1 MIVVVRS
8 CGDVGS
14 AVAHLLFSSGNVVV
28 IHDLPKPAHMRR
40 AFAFTDALFEGR
52 AELEGVIAKRISDM
66 KSLEY
71 TLRCRRAISVST
83 APWGELVATVKPDVI
98 VDARM
103 RKREVPE
110 AQLAQAPLT
119 IGLGPNFTAGVNVHV
134 AVETAWGEHLGKVIR
149 HGSTKKLAGG
159 PRALGNL
166 GRERFV
172 YSSIAGTFRTH
183 LDIGIAVDTGD
194 LVGRVDDFEVR
205 APVRGRIR
213 GLSHDGARVDVGSKI
228 VEVDP
233 TDGGP
238 IPRGLAERPWAIA
251 QGVLKAMPVAAV

>member
-14 AVAHLLFSSGNVVV
+14 AVAHVLFSSGRAVV

-40 AFAFTDALFEGR
+40 AFAFADALFEGR
-52 AELEGVIAKRISDM
+52 AELEGVIAKRISDIE
-66 KSLEY
+66 SLAY
-71 TLRCRRAISVST
+71 TLRCGQAISVST
-83 APWGELVATVKPDVI
+83 APWEELVATVKPDVI

-119 IGLGPNFTAGVNVHV
+119 IGLGPNFTAGENVHV
-134 AVETAWGEHLGKVIR
+134 AVETAWGEQLGNVIR
-149 HGSTKKLAGG
+149 RGSTKKLAGG

-172 YSSIAGTFRTH
+172 YSSIAGTFHSH
-183 LDIGIAVDTGD
+183 LDIGNAVDAGD
-194 LVGRVDDFEVR
+194 LVGSVDDVEIR
-205 APVRGRIR
+205 APVGGRIR
-213 GLSHDGARVDVGSKI
+213 GLSHDDASIEVGSKI
-228 VEVDP
+228 VEVGP

-238 IPRGLAERPWAIA
+238 IPRGLAERPRAIA
-251 QGVLKAMPVAAV
+251 QGVLKAMPVATV